1 MMLMNNGVTTI
12 KSILETER
20 LIKLNINLEKINDS
34 LEKHNELKQKELE
47 LLKYWIDFEVK
58 KYQDNL
64 EIRRIEKNG

>member
-1 MMLMNNGVTTI
+1 MMS
-12 KSILETER
+12 SILENER
-20 LIKLNINLEKINDS
+20 LMRLNINLERIGDA
-34 LEKHNELKQKELE
+34 LEKQNELKQKELE